1 MESFYRRFHTAIQ
14 LEEQAAKLA
23 NLSPIEGLT
32 LRLQGLMDAV
42 LKMLEGYLQM
52 QPHGDRNLIERAHD
66 IEDTVWDWIY
76 RRDVDI
82 QTLSDVERGLADLV
96 ASEAHQHLW
105 HMRWVENFVVVTGH
119 YLQNKPTARRF
130 AETLLMINALIH
142 EITGKGQARPAI
154 APQKAIIT
162 VAEPLD
168 VTARW
173 HSTYQRDG
181 AAKKQAVRELTSTL
195 KKSLESMTNP

>member
-1 MESFYRRFHTAIQ
+1 MTPEEEALLYPKLLRIAEYLLEQMESFDRRFHTAIQ

-52 QPHGDRNLIERAHD
+52 QPHSDRNLLERAQD

-82 QTLSDVERGLADLV
+82 QTLSDVERGLAALV

-119 YLQNKPTARRF
+119 YLGF
-130 AETLLMINALIH
+130 AEKVFPGGRSQESGVSSRSSVVSGFVALFFC
-142 EITGKGQARPAI
+142 
-154 APQKAIIT
+154 
-162 VAEPLD
+162 
-168 VTARW
+168 
-173 HSTYQRDG
+173 
-181 AAKKQAVRELTSTL
+181 TSLCTTRRI
-195 KKSLESMTNP
+195 MQGF

>member
-1 MESFYRRFHTAIQ
+1 LTPEEEALLYPKLLRIAEYLLEQMESFDRRFHTAIQ

-52 QPHGDRNLIERAHD
+52 QPHSDRNLLERAQD

-82 QTLSDVERGLADLV
+82 QTLSDVERGLAALV

-119 YLQNKPTARRF
+119 YLGF
-130 AETLLMINALIH
+130 AEKVFRMSQSYFLA
-142 EITGKGQARPAI
+142 
-154 APQKAIIT
+154 
-162 VAEPLD
+162 
-168 VTARW
+168 
-173 HSTYQRDG
+173 
-181 AAKKQAVRELTSTL
+181 LTSDFNRSKALFSKGFTIIQQVL
-195 KKSLESMTNP
+195 STK

>member
-1 MESFYRRFHTAIQ
+1 MSQSYF
-14 LEEQAAKLA
+14 LA
-23 NLSPIEGLT
+23 LT
-32 LRLQGLMDAV
+32 
-42 LKMLEGYLQM
+42 
-52 QPHGDRNLIERAHD
+52 
-66 IEDTVWDWIY
+66 
-76 RRDVDI
+76 
-82 QTLSDVERGLADLV
+82 
-96 ASEAHQHLW
+96 SE
-105 HMRWVENFVVVTGH
+105 
-119 YLQNKPTARRF
+119 F